1 MITELV
7 SISVY
12 EDFLFCQSLFS
23 GTEIF
28 QIQLNCWR
36 IYTERGGEKGRSQI
50 ELLALTDVLW
60 SVGLCPYANPYYQ
73 TQAILSSAI
82 SNSAQFVFFSF
93 NCYTGNSV
101 SSVTES

>member
-36 IYTERGGEKGRSQI
+36 IYTERGGEKVDPR
-50 ELLALTDVLW
+50 
-60 SVGLCPYANPYYQ
+60 
-73 TQAILSSAI
+73 
-82 SNSAQFVFFSF
+82 
-93 NCYTGNSV
+93 
-101 SSVTES
+101 

>member
-1 MITELV
+1 MTYNYQKFCHTSVKYIGNMITELV

-36 IYTERGGEKGRSQI
+36 IYTERGGEEGRSQI
-50 ELLALTDVLW
+50 ELLALTDVL
-60 SVGLCPYANPYYQ
+60 
-73 TQAILSSAI
+73 
-82 SNSAQFVFFSF
+82 
-93 NCYTGNSV
+93 
-101 SSVTES
+101 